1 VDAIGCSSLINR
13 STLRLISSRIGRTW
27 LIADEAIAIALDA
40 RLSERKSRPVPNV
53 VRPVEGPTD
62 PQLITVE
69 LERSRKR
76 LLIRRNS
83 WSG

>member
-13 STLRLISSRIGRTW
+13 WTLRLISSRMGRTW

-40 RLSERKSRPVPNV
+40 RLSECKSRPVPNV
-53 VRPVEGPTD
+53 VGPVEGPTD

-76 LLIRRNS
+76 LLITGNS